1 MIWNSFLLA
10 IKAIRRNLFRSFL
23 TILGVIIGVAA
34 VITMVTIGRG
44 ATQSV
49 SDQISAMGTN
59 MLIVRPGQRRG
70 SGANAPN
77 FKQRD
82 VEQIEQLVESV
93 DGVAPYS
100 TVSAMTVFQS
110 KNYTTVVTGTNNQF
124 FNVRNWS
131 LQSGREFLDAEIRA
145 GKASCLLGT
154 TVRERLFGSDD
165 PVGQNIRVKNFS
177 CKVIGVLSSKGQSTW
192 GSDQD
197 DTIVMPLKTLQRRL
211 TGNNDIDRIAIK
223 VQSSDKITE
232 VQQATLEIVRKS
244 RRLPDNMENDFRVL
258 DMRQII
264 QTLTGT
270 TKILTTLLGA
280 VAAVSLLVG
289 GIGIM
294 NIMLVSVTERTREI
308 GIRLAIGALEKHVLT
323 QFLIESVVLS
333 SLGGLLGLVLAA
345 GLSILG
351 SNLMGVPYIFDARIN
366 IIAFIFSASI
376 GIIFGY
382 VPARRAAKLKPID
395 ALRYE

>member
-1 MIWNSFLLA
+1 M
-10 IKAIRRNLFRSFL
+10 
-23 TILGVIIGVAA
+23 IIGVAA

-100 TVSAMTVFQS
+100 TVSAMTIFQS

-124 FNVRNWS
+124 FNVRNWP

-145 GKASCLLGT
+145 GKASCVLGT

-270 TKILTTLLGA
+270 TKILTMLLGA